1 MQPHALTAAEAAA
14 QIRAG
19 TLTAEALLRSC
30 LERITERE
38 PVTRAFLYLDPELA
52 LRRAREL
59 DKRQAFG
66 AKLGPLHGLPFAV
79 KDVFDTKDMP
89 TTLNSPLYEDFQVG
103 RDAAAVAVV
112 RALGA
117 LILGKADTV
126 EFASTGRKALSTNPC
141 NPKHTPGG
149 SSSGSAAAVGDFMAP
164 LSFGTQTAGSLIRPA
179 SFCNLYGMK
188 PSWQL
193 VSREGLKNSSATL
206 DTVGWYGRSVPDLAL
221 VASAYGVAVPEAPSV
236 RGLRVGLC
244 RSPVWSRIEPAGEA
258 ALMAAA
264 QRLEQ
269 AGAIVTDLTLPAEFA
284 GLPDARTL
292 IGDYEAGAAFLP
304 EALVFGDAFA
314 PALLNKARHRAQLS
328 SAEVMAAYNLADA
341 CRPRFDALFG
351 ADLDVVLAPAAPGE
365 APEGLHTVGDW
376 VFNGMWTLLH
386 VPCVG
391 IPCIRGPK
399 ELPVGVQLV
408 GPRLDDARL
417 LAIAAACAPVID
429 ADADWA
435 RRTLL
440 G

>member
-19 TLTAEALLRSC
+19 SLTAEALLRSC
-30 LERITERE
+30 LERIEARE
-38 PVTRAFLYLDPELA
+38 PVTRAFLHLDVELA

-66 AKLGPLHGLPFAV
+66 AAMGPLHGLPFAV

-89 TTLNSPLYEDFQVG
+89 TTLNSPIYEGFQAG

-117 LILGKADTV
+117 LIIGKADTV
-126 EFASTGRKALSTNPC
+126 EFASTGRKALSTNPY
-141 NPKHTPGG
+141 NARHTPGG

-179 SFCNLYGMK
+179 SFCGIYGMK

-206 DTVGWYGRSVPDLAL
+206 DTVGWYGRSVADLAL
-221 VASAYGVAVPEAPSV
+221 VASAYGVVTPEAPSV

-244 RSPVWSRIEPAGEA
+244 RSPVWNRIEPSGEA
-258 ALMAAA
+258 ALSAAA
-264 QRLEQ
+264 QRLER
-269 AGAIVTDLTLPAEFA
+269 AGAIVTDLTLPGEFA

-292 IGDYEAGAAFLP
+292 IGDYEGGAAFLP

-314 PALLNKARHRAQLS
+314 PALRSKATDRAKLS
-328 SAEVMAAYNLADA
+328 TSDVMAAYNLADA

-351 ADLDVVLAPAAPGE
+351 AELDVVLTPAAPGE

-391 IPCIRGPK
+391 IPCTRGPAG
-399 ELPVGVQLV
+399 LPVGVQLV
-408 GPRLDDARL
+408 GPRLNDARL
-417 LAIAAACAPVID
+417 LAIASACAPVID
-429 ADADWA
+429 EDPEFG